1 LQTDVFRKSSFSL
14 KSLRTESLRD
24 TIFVLGRR
32 RRRFSR
38 IDGERESQQLATGN
52 AHSAVLKKLAL
63 DARAEFTRRA
73 VARVMERNVRRMT
86 NVWVIDS
93 MTL

>member
-1 LQTDVFRKSSFSL
+1 MQTDVFRKSFFSL

-32 RRRFSR
+32 RRSSR

-73 VARVMERNVRRMT
+73 VARVMERNVRRVT

>member
-1 LQTDVFRKSSFSL
+1 MFRKSFFSL

-24 TIFVLGRR
+24 TIFVLGRRRR

-73 VARVMERNVRRMT
+73 VARVMERNVRRVT